1 MLKTDLF
8 VCENNIV
15 YRMPNIHNVISDIK
29 QYVLPDARLSY
40 EVQHRGEDRW
50 IIYVRIP
57 HGAKSAK
64 LEFLIDQNPNNP
76 EDVDVAGSVLRHGSI
91 HRRTIATIMDSIVER
106 L

>member
-1 MLKTDLF
+1 MS
-8 VCENNIV
+8 NM
-15 YRMPNIHNVISDIK
+15 YNVISDIEAT
-29 QYVLPDARLSY
+29 VLPDARLSY
-40 EVQHRGEDRW
+40 EVEHRGDDRW

-91 HRRTIATIMDSIVER
+91 KRQTIATLMNAITER